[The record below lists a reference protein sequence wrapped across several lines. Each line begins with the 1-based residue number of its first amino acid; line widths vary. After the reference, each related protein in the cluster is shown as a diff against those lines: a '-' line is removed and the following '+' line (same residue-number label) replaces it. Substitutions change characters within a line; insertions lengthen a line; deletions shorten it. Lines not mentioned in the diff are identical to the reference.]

1 MIQSNIS
8 FSKLGQI
15 YTDMKQI
22 KIHHSDIEFIDS
34 KIKIEEID
42 YYHTNPIS
50 RSSKTMSESK
60 MIKNDSKLTGV
71 L

>member
-1 MIQSNIS
+1 
-8 FSKLGQI
+8 
-15 YTDMKQI
+15 MKQI